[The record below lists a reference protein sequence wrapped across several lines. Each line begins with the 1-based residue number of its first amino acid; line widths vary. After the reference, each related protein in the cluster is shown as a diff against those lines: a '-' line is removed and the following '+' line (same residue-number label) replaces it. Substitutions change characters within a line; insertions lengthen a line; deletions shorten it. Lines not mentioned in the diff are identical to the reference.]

1 MVDAD
6 LDRIAALLREAGV
19 PFAFLHGSRASGTSE
34 ATSDIDIAVWLTEHD
49 DELALRSHLPD
60 EVDLLVLN
68 HAPLELAG
76 RVALHG
82 RLLVDDDAAQR
93 VHWQAS
99 TRKIF
104 LDEQYRVEQARRDF
118 ADAHRG

>member
-1 MVDAD
+1 M
-6 LDRIAALLREAGV
+6 
-19 PFAFLHGSRASGTSE
+19 
-34 ATSDIDIAVWLTEHD
+34 
-49 DELALRSHLPD
+49 ALRSHLPD

-93 VHWQAS
+93 VRWQAS